1 MFATKINLRIENSM
15 RNKRSNKVR
24 NPLRKILLILVII
37 VLMPALFYSSLE
49 LFSLDEDEEMIFRIY
64 EQQLDVVLFSINQY
78 IWDYIN
84 SWKNEIETNL
94 TFGEVSEEILKSS
107 QILSNNLSLK
117 YVMVTDTLL
126 TEPQVHSLEEFSQTQ
141 VEKDLTSLVSPEKLI
156 RRLIRY
162 DNAGYQ
168 KIESIILRGSEATGD
183 ERMILVSLT
192 NSGQVIFMMVEFRP
206 FIEEVIVPKLQE
218 IASDNLAIGVFTDD
232 THEAVY
238 QNDIFS
244 FEESQMSKKLWLFPD
259 YRVSI
264 RSRGKSLEE
273 LARGRF
279 YEALVYNSILLL
291 TLLIG
296 AFIIFRNIRK
306 EVQLAQMK
314 SDFVSN
320 VSHELRTPLA
330 LIRMYA
336 ETLEMDRI
344 KNDEK
349 RKEYYQI
356 IYKESERLTRLINN
370 ILNFSRIESGRKEYN
385 FQQSDLNNIIQ
396 ETVDVYSYHIKKRG
410 FELEILLTG
419 DLPSINTDEEAI
431 TECII
436 NLLDNA
442 VKYSEKDK
450 HIKIS
455 TGKETSGIFVE
466 VSDKG
471 IGINEKDLA
480 HIFEKFYR
488 VSSGPVHNTKGS
500 GLGLTLVQHIVHAH
514 SGEIKVNSNPGEG
527 TTFRLIFPIWKN

>member
-1 MFATKINLRIENSM
+1 MKNNRTNQVK
-15 RNKRSNKVR
+15 

-49 LFSLDEDEEMIFRIY
+49 LSSLDEDEEMIFRIY

-84 SWKNEIETNL
+84 SWKNEIEAKLSTKAADQ
-94 TFGEVSEEILKSS
+94 EVVEFS
-107 QILSNNLSLK
+107 QILGKNLSLK
-117 YVMVTDTLL
+117 YVMVTDTFL

-141 VEKDLTSLVSPEKLI
+141 VEKDLTNLVSPEKLI

-192 NSGQVIFMMVEFRP
+192 NSGKVIFMMVEFRP

-218 IASDNLAIGVFTDD
+218 IASENLVIGVFTVD

-238 QNDIFS
+238 QNDTFS
-244 FEESQMSKKLWLFPD
+244 FAESQMSKKLWLFPD
-259 YRVSI
+259 YLVSI

-344 KNDEK
+344 KTDEK

-385 FQQSDLNNIIQ
+385 FQYSDLNDIIQ
-396 ETVDVYSYHIKKRG
+396 ETLNVYSYHIKNRG
-410 FELEILLTG
+410 FELDINLQDELLG
-419 DLPSINTDEEAI
+419 INADVESI

-442 VKYSEKDK
+442 VKYSKEDK

-455 TGKETSGIFVE
+455 TGKVAKGVYVE

-471 IGINEKDLA
+471 IGINQKELT

-514 SGEIKVNSNPGEG
+514 SGEIKVESNPGEG
-527 TTFRLIFPIWKN
+527 TTFRLIFPTANKLAL